1 MNLATRPFYNE
12 RAVHL
17 VVAALG
23 LAIVAILA
31 LEVVRFVALSR
42 AHGELTLAAETAEGE
57 AAAVSTRTAQLE
69 REMPRDA
76 TATVVF
82 AAEEVNRLIE
92 QRLFSWT
99 AFFNVIEQTLP
110 AGVMLTAVRPDADE
124 DGTSVD
130 LAVIGRTVAD
140 IEQFIRRLEET
151 GVFADV
157 LARQGELNEEG
168 MYRVQLRGRLG
179 RLDETMGGR
188 GEPAEGACA
197 GPSRSFGG

>member
-124 DGTSVD
+124 EGTSVD

-140 IEQFIRRLEET
+140 IEEFIRRLEET

-168 MYRVQLRGRLG
+168 MYRVQLRGRLV
-179 RLDETMGGR
+179 RLDETTAGR
-188 GEPAEGACA
+188 DETTAGRDEPAEGA
-197 GPSRSFGG
+197 

>member
-57 AAAVSTRTAQLE
+57 AAAVSTRTARLE
-69 REMPRDA
+69 REMPPDA
-76 TATVVF
+76 TATLLV

-124 DGTSVD
+124 EGTSVD

-140 IEQFIRRLEET
+140 IEEFIRRLEET

-168 MYRVQLRGRLG
+168 MYRVQLRGRLV
-179 RLDETMGGR
+179 RLDETTAGR
-188 GEPAEGACA
+188 DEPAEGA
-197 GPSRSFGG
+197 

>member
-57 AAAVSTRTAQLE
+57 AAAVSTRTARLE
-69 REMPRDA
+69 REMPPDA
-76 TATVVF
+76 TATLLV

-188 GEPAEGACA
+188 GEPAEGA
-197 GPSRSFGG
+197 

>member
-31 LEVVRFVALSR
+31 SEIVRVVALSR

-57 AAAVSTRTAQLE
+57 AAAVSTRTARLE

-76 TATVVF
+76 RATVVA

-124 DGTSVD
+124 EGTSVD

-140 IEQFIRRLEET
+140 IEEFIRRLEET

-168 MYRVQLRGRLG
+168 MYRAQLRGRLV
-179 RLDETMGGR
+179 RLDETTAGR
-188 GEPAEGACA
+188 DELAEGA
-197 GPSRSFGG
+197 

>member
-57 AAAVSTRTAQLE
+57 AAAVSTRTARLE

-76 TATVVF
+76 TATVVA

-124 DGTSVD
+124 EGTSVD

-140 IEQFIRRLEET
+140 IEEFIRRLEQT

-168 MYRVQLRGRLG
+168 MYRAQLRGRLV
-179 RLDETMGGR
+179 RPDETTGGR
-188 GEPAEGACA
+188 DEPAEGA
-197 GPSRSFGG
+197 

>member
-17 VVAALG
+17 VLAALG

-31 LEVVRFVALSR
+31 LEAVHVVTLSR
-42 AHGELTLAAETAEGE
+42 VHGELTLAAEAAEGE
-57 AAAVSTRTAQLE
+57 AAAVSTRTARLE
-69 REMPRDA
+69 REMPGDA
-76 TATVVF
+76 TATLAV
-82 AAEEVNRLIE
+82 AAEEVERLVE

-124 DGTSVD
+124 EGTSVD

-140 IEQFIRRLEET
+140 VEEFIRRLEET

-157 LARQGELNEEG
+157 LARQGELDEEG
-168 MYRVQLRGRLG
+168 LYRAQLRGRLM
-179 RLDETMGGR
+179 RLDETAGGR
-188 GEPAEGACA
+188 DERAEGA
-197 GPSRSFGG
+197 

>member
-168 MYRVQLRGRLG
+168 MYRVQLRGRLW

-188 GEPAEGACA
+188 GEPAEGA
-197 GPSRSFGG
+197 

>member
-17 VVAALG
+17 VLAALG

-31 LEVVRFVALSR
+31 LEVVRFAALSR
-42 AHGELTLAAETAEGE
+42 AFGELTLAAETAESE
-57 AAAVSTRTAQLE
+57 AAAVATRTSRLE
-69 REMPRDA
+69 REMPGDA
-76 TATVVF
+76 TAALVLAT
-82 AAEEVNRLIE
+82 EEVNRLIE

-124 DGTSVD
+124 AGTSVD

-140 IEQFIRRLEET
+140 VEDFIRRLEET

-168 MYRVQLRGRLG
+168 MYRAQLRGRLV
-179 RLDETMGGR
+179 RPDRTTDER
-188 GEPAEGACA
+188 DEPAGGA
-197 GPSRSFGG
+197 

>member
-17 VVAALG
+17 VVAAAG

-57 AAAVSTRTAQLE
+57 AAAVSTRTERLE

-76 TATVVF
+76 AATVVA

-124 DGTSVD
+124 EGTSVD

-140 IEQFIRRLEET
+140 IEEFIRRLEQT

-168 MYRVQLRGRLG
+168 MYRAQLRGRLV
-179 RLDETMGGR
+179 RPDETTAGR
-188 GEPAEGACA
+188 DEPAEGA
-197 GPSRSFGG
+197 

>member
-17 VVAALG
+17 VLAALG

-31 LEVVRFVALSR
+31 LEVVRFAALSR
-42 AHGELTLAAETAEGE
+42 AFGELTLAAETAENG
-57 AAAVSTRTAQLE
+57 AVAVSTRTSRLE
-69 REMPRDA
+69 REMPGDA
-76 TATVVF
+76 TAALVV

-99 AFFNVIEQTLP
+99 AFFNVIERTLP

-124 DGTSVD
+124 EGTSVD

-140 IEQFIRRLEET
+140 IEEFIRRLEES

-168 MYRVQLRGRLG
+168 MYRAQLRGRLV
-179 RLDETMGGR
+179 RPDRTTDER
-188 GEPAEGACA
+188 DEPAGEA
-197 GPSRSFGG
+197 

>member
-23 LAIVAILA
+23 LAIVAILV

-42 AHGELTLAAETAEGE
+42 ALGELTLAAETAEGE
-57 AAAVSTRTAQLE
+57 AAAVSARTARLE

-76 TATVVF
+76 RATVV
-82 AAEEVNRLIE
+82 AAAKEVNRLIE

-110 AGVMLTAVRPDADE
+110 TGVMLTAVRPDADE
-124 DGTSVD
+124 EGTSVD

-140 IEQFIRRLEET
+140 IEEFIRRLEET

-168 MYRVQLRGRLG
+168 MYRAQLRGRLV
-179 RLDETMGGR
+179 RLDETTTGR
-188 GEPAEGACA
+188 DELAEGA
-197 GPSRSFGG
+197 

>member
-31 LEVVRFVALSR
+31 LEVVRFAALSR
-42 AHGELTLAAETAEGE
+42 AHRELTLAAGTAEGE
-57 AAAVSTRTAQLE
+57 AVAVSTRTARLE

-76 TATVVF
+76 RATVVA

-124 DGTSVD
+124 EGTSVD

-140 IEQFIRRLEET
+140 IEEFIRRLEET

-168 MYRVQLRGRLG
+168 MYRVQLRGRLV
-179 RLDETMGGR
+179 RLDETTGGR
-188 GEPAEGACA
+188 GEPAEGA
-197 GPSRSFGG
+197 

>member
-23 LAIVAILA
+23 LAFVAILA

-42 AHGELTLAAETAEGE
+42 AHGELTLAAQTAEGE
-57 AAAVSTRTAQLE
+57 AAAVSTRTARLE

-76 TATVVF
+76 RASVVA

-124 DGTSVD
+124 EGTSVD
-130 LAVIGRTVAD
+130 LAVIGLTVAD
-140 IEQFIRRLEET
+140 IEEFIRRLEET

-168 MYRVQLRGRLG
+168 MYRAQLRGRLV
-179 RLDETMGGR
+179 RLDETTAGR
-188 GEPAEGACA
+188 DELAEGA
-197 GPSRSFGG
+197 

>member
-17 VVAALG
+17 VLAALG

-42 AHGELTLAAETAEGE
+42 AHGELTLAAETAEDE
-57 AAAVSTRTAQLE
+57 AAAVSTRTARLE
-69 REMPRDA
+69 REMPPDA
-76 TATVVF
+76 AATVAV

-124 DGTSVD
+124 AGTSVD

-140 IEQFIRRLEET
+140 IEEFIRRLEET

-168 MYRVQLRGRLG
+168 MYRARLRGRLV
-179 RLDETMGGR
+179 RLDETTDGR
-188 GEPAEGACA
+188 DEPAEGA
-197 GPSRSFGG
+197 

>member
-17 VVAALG
+17 VLAALG

-57 AAAVSTRTAQLE
+57 AAAVSTRTARLQ
-69 REMPRDA
+69 REMPPDA
-76 TATVVF
+76 TATVVV

-124 DGTSVD
+124 EGTSVD

-140 IEQFIRRLEET
+140 IEEFIRRLEET

-168 MYRVQLRGRLG
+168 MYRAQLRGRLV
-179 RLDETMGGR
+179 RLDETTNGR
-188 GEPAEGACA
+188 DEAAEGA
-197 GPSRSFGG
+197 

>member
-17 VVAALG
+17 VLAALG
-23 LAIVAILA
+23 FAIVAILA
-31 LEVVRFVALSR
+31 LEIVRFAALSR
-42 AHGELTLAAETAEGE
+42 AFGELTLAAETAENE
-57 AAAVSTRTAQLE
+57 AAAVSTRTSRLE
-69 REMPRDA
+69 REMPGDA
-76 TATVVF
+76 TAALVV

-124 DGTSVD
+124 EGTSVD

-140 IEQFIRRLEET
+140 IEEFIRRLEES

-168 MYRVQLRGRLG
+168 MYRAQLRGRLV
-179 RLDETMGGR
+179 RPDRTTDER
-188 GEPAEGACA
+188 SERDEPAGEA
-197 GPSRSFGG
+197 

>member
-17 VVAALG
+17 VLAALG
-23 LAIVAILA
+23 LALVAILA

-42 AHGELTLAAETAEGE
+42 AHRELTLAAEAAESE
-57 AAAVSTRTAQLE
+57 AAAVSTRTARLE
-69 REMPRDA
+69 REMPGDV
-76 TATVVF
+76 TVTLVA
-82 AAEEVNRLIE
+82 AAEEVDRLIE

-124 DGTSVD
+124 EGTSVD
-130 LAVIGRTVAD
+130 LAVIGRAVAD
-140 IEQFIRRLEET
+140 VEEFIRRLEGT

-157 LARQGELNEEG
+157 LARQGELDEEG
-168 MYRVQLRGRLG
+168 MYRAQLRGRLV
-179 RLDETMGGR
+179 RPDETTDGR
-188 GEPAEGACA
+188 DEPAEGA
-197 GPSRSFGG
+197 

>member
-17 VVAALG
+17 VLAALG

-31 LEVVRFVALSR
+31 LEVVRFAALSR
-42 AHGELTLAAETAEGE
+42 AFGELTLAAETAESE
-57 AAAVSTRTAQLE
+57 AAAVATRTSRLE
-69 REMPRDA
+69 REMPGDA
-76 TATVVF
+76 TTALVLAT
-82 AAEEVNRLIE
+82 EEVNRLIE

-124 DGTSVD
+124 AGTSVD

-140 IEQFIRRLEET
+140 VEDFIRRLEET

-168 MYRVQLRGRLG
+168 MYRAQLRGRLV
-179 RLDETMGGR
+179 RPDRTTDER
-188 GEPAEGACA
+188 DEPAGGA
-197 GPSRSFGG
+197 